1 VHAASLAQALDIK
14 KILVNRGSSIFC
26 ALGSVI
32 ADLRHDFVRSV
43 ITRTNTADLNSVATL
58 FAEMET
64 LGNKY
69 LEMEG
74 IVSKDRYFKR
84 SIDMRYK
91 GQFHEVEVPLSTDTG
106 KLTKADLEA
115 MVARFNDM
123 HEDLYAYR
131 DSVET
136 EMINLRL
143 AAYGTVVT
151 PSRKPLPFVTKESQ
165 EHIKGK
171 RDVFFEEANGF
182 VATTI
187 YDGDNME
194 VGNIASGPCII
205 EQYTTTIIVPP
216 GGVVEVNEYGDFLIT
231 LAD

>member
-1 VHAASLAQALDIK
+1 M
-14 KILVNRGSSIFC
+14 R
-26 ALGSVI
+26 SVI
-32 ADLRHDFVRSV
+32 A
-43 ITRTNTADLNSVATL
+43 RTNTADLNSVATL

-69 LEMEG
+69 LGMEG

-91 GQFHEVEVPLSTDTG
+91 GQFHEVEVPLTTDTG

-151 PSRKPLPFVTKESQ
+151 PSRKSLPFVTKESQ
-165 EHIKGK
+165 KRIKGK

-216 GGVVEVNEYGDFLIT
+216 GGV
-231 LAD
+231 